1 MYIIENIHYLKKDL
15 NGLKFIEMIEKLRK
29 KLQKNNV
36 KIKARE
42 FFKKNS
48 FYLKR
53 WDTYI
58 VKKIYNNFID
68 HENQNINIKMYKLL
82 ITGNLGYIG
91 PVLTDYFKKKYKNKI
106 HITGVDCDYFKN
118 FKSEIFK
125 FEKNSVDNQ
134 IFEDVRNF
142 SIIKNKTKYD
152 GIILLAA
159 ISNDP
164 IGNKF
169 IKQTHE
175 INIKANKRLI
185 KESIKI
191 GIKNITFAGSC
202 SIYGNSGR

>member
-1 MYIIENIHYLKKDL
+1 
-15 NGLKFIEMIEKLRK
+15 
-29 KLQKNNV
+29 
-36 KIKARE
+36 
-42 FFKKNS
+42 
-48 FYLKR
+48 
-53 WDTYI
+53 
-58 VKKIYNNFID
+58 
-68 HENQNINIKMYKLL
+68 MYKLL

-91 PVLTDYFKKKYKNKI
+91 PVLTDYFKTKYKNKI

-202 SIYGNSGR
+202 SIYGNSGRLIKKK